1 MYYCFKA
8 YDVFY
13 LQSVRFC
20 LKAVSWFHYKTRVKR
35 KFYDK
40 ANDVLILSE
49 FAPIRS
55 FMQALLA
62 TKHE

>member
-1 MYYCFKA
+1 MCFICK
-8 YDVFY
+8 VFDFVWK
-13 LQSVRFC
+13 LW
-20 LKAVSWFHYKTRVKR
+20 SWFHYETRVKR